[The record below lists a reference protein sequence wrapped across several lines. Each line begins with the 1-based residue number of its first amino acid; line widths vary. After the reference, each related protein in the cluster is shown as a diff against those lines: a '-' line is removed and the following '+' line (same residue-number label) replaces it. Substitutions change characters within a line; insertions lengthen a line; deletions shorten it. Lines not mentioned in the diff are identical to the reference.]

1 MIQTKNRTVGVELTT
16 SNQDLYTVPANFET
30 NIKSIYVNNASSS
43 SVAFSLDWYDSQS
56 ATYYTLAETV
66 TLVPNS
72 LLQITEAMWLYKA
85 DKFRGLASANSAVTV
100 VFNVEETFVPQR
112 S

>member
-1 MIQTKNRTVGVELTT
+1 MTITKNRTVGMELTT
-16 SNQDLYTVPANFET
+16 ANQDLYTVPSNYET

-43 SVAFSLDWYDSQS
+43 AVTFSLDWYDSQN
-56 ATYYTLAETV
+56 ATYYTMAETV
-66 TLVPNS
+66 NLVPNS
-72 LLQITEAMWLYKA
+72 LLQITESIWLYKA

-100 VFNVEETFVPQR
+100 IFNIEETYVPQR